1 MNLHEDNEAF
11 SEFVQL
17 AAETFGLPQVYVEK
31 DYWVTKS
38 LKHLSQSAHVD
49 DVVFKG
55 GTSLS
60 KAYRLLHRF
69 SEDIDLAVFKGD
81 KSNNALKNQ
90 IKDVETVVTQSLTYL
105 EDDERESKGSKFRKT
120 VYQYPRSIDG
130 EEFGQASPDLLV
142 EINAFTQPEPFEKRE
157 LKAFI
162 AEVLAEKEQEDLIGQ
177 FGLHGF
183 SINVLSVKRTLVE
196 KMLGVIKDSYQD
208 DPIVELSRRIRHLY
222 DICLIMREK
231 AYQDFCRTEKFS
243 ALCQQCIEDEKAG
256 FFKYSECLENPLSEA
271 PLFSKF
277 ESWRPFLEPTY
288 KGNFSELV
296 YGELPEMD
304 EITRTL
310 KLLKDCL

>member
-38 LKHLSQSAHVD
+38 LKYLSESVHVD

-157 LKAFI
+157 LKTFI
-162 AEVLAEKEQEDLIGQ
+162 AEVLAEKEQEDLIVRIWPSWL
-177 FGLHGF
+177 LHQCT
-183 SINVLSVKRTLVE
+183 LSQANT
-196 KMLGVIKDSYQD
+196 D
-208 DPIVELSRRIRHLY
+208 
-222 DICLIMREK
+222 
-231 AYQDFCRTEKFS
+231 
-243 ALCQQCIEDEKAG
+243 
-256 FFKYSECLENPLSEA
+256 
-271 PLFSKF
+271 
-277 ESWRPFLEPTY
+277 
-288 KGNFSELV
+288 
-296 YGELPEMD
+296 
-304 EITRTL
+304 
-310 KLLKDCL
+310 

>member
-17 AAETFGLPQVYVEK
+17 TAETFGLPQVYVEK

-38 LKHLSQSAHVD
+38 LKHLSESAHVD

-90 IKDVETVVTQSLTYL
+90 IKDVEKVVTQSLNYL

-130 EEFGQASPDLLV
+130 KEFGQASPDLLV
-142 EINAFTQPEPFEKRE
+142 EINAFTQPEPFEKRA
-157 LKAFI
+157 LRK
-162 AEVLAEKEQEDLIGQ
+162 
-177 FGLHGF
+177 
-183 SINVLSVKRTLVE
+183 LV
-196 KMLGVIKDSYQD
+196 
-208 DPIVELSRRIRHLY
+208 
-222 DICLIMREK
+222 
-231 AYQDFCRTEKFS
+231 
-243 ALCQQCIEDEKAG
+243 
-256 FFKYSECLENPLSEA
+256 
-271 PLFSKF
+271 
-277 ESWRPFLEPTY
+277 
-288 KGNFSELV
+288 
-296 YGELPEMD
+296 
-304 EITRTL
+304 
-310 KLLKDCL
+310 

>member
-11 SEFVQL
+11 CEFVQL

-38 LKHLSQSAHVD
+38 LKHLSESAHVD

-142 EINAFTQPEPFEKRE
+142 EINAFTQPKPFEKRE
-157 LKAFI
+157 LKTFI
-162 AEVLAEKEQEDLIGQ
+162 AEVLAEKEQEDLIG
-177 FGLHGF
+177 
-183 SINVLSVKRTLVE
+183 
-196 KMLGVIKDSYQD
+196 
-208 DPIVELSRRIRHLY
+208 
-222 DICLIMREK
+222 
-231 AYQDFCRTEKFS
+231 
-243 ALCQQCIEDEKAG
+243 
-256 FFKYSECLENPLSEA
+256 
-271 PLFSKF
+271 
-277 ESWRPFLEPTY
+277 
-288 KGNFSELV
+288 
-296 YGELPEMD
+296 
-304 EITRTL
+304 
-310 KLLKDCL
+310 